1 MVVVRDIQ
9 LDGVTYHQYRDFMP
23 MPVYPNIPVDVAE
36 FRMRDEPAPGTNS
49 TIPIR
54 WRVSAEDGVF
64 PDPDVPGTFTLVH
77 APLRRATQDEALK
90 KLGAITPP

>member
-64 PDPDVPGTFTLVH
+64 PDPDVPGTFALVH
-77 APLRRATQDEALK
+77 VPAPHTGDA
-90 KLGAITPP
+90 PPKTKP